1 MLAAAARLGGDF
13 QPAQL
18 KRMQVRCFAW
28 GAAVAQ
34 AGWLAGCGGAEAS
47 CVQLGGGRG
56 MDRSCAGP
64 GLSSQ
69 IQHAVLRHITPLV
82 AARPRGQADGAAGR
96 AAAAVF
102 GGRCGRVQGG
112 WPGGRA
118 CSGVCGGGE
127 GQTTGLSWVPACA
140 QPALLF
146 HLHAQPAAPLPPTP
160 PPLVPSRSR
169 WLWRRRSW
177 PPPRTARSCCRR
189 LAGCTKRRQTSCSGV
204 SLTEASPR
212 SGGWRRVHRLLGS
225 GHVTLRLLRLLR
237 LFQMLCT
244 LRGATSLWGPHHVA
258 CPPAAAR
265 VPPAG
270 PRAGASRRSCRL
282 PAWR

>member
-160 PPLVPSRSR
+160 PPSFR
-169 WLWRRRSW
+169 
-177 PPPRTARSCCRR
+177 
-189 LAGCTKRRQTSCSGV
+189 AGVDGC
-204 SLTEASPR
+204 
-212 SGGWRRVHRLLGS
+212 GGGGAGHRLVRP
-225 GHVTLRLLRLLR
+225 GHAADDWPGVQNAGRHPA
-237 LFQMLCT
+237 
-244 LRGATSLWGPHHVA
+244 RGFL
-258 CPPAAAR
+258 
-265 VPPAG
+265 
-270 PRAGASRRSCRL
+270 
-282 PAWR
+282 